1 MLRTR
6 EKIMKLLQNFIAAS
20 LAFLVLSV
28 AQAAPL
34 TDDEIVSVVATANI
48 AEMNAGKL
56 AQSNAYKE
64 KVRRFAE
71 LMVADHR
78 KMDAEMGKLAVKLK
92 LNPTPSS
99 LSKTL
104 KADAEE
110 GMENLKI
117 APKGPIFD
125 KEYMAGQVAMHQQVL
140 ETFDDELI
148 PNAKN
153 SELKNMLEKARR
165 KIESH
170 LEHAMQ
176 LHEEI
181 TANI

>member
-1 MLRTR
+1 
-6 EKIMKLLQNFIAAS
+6 MKSFPHCIVSL
-20 LAFLVLSV
+20 LAFVMFSA
-28 AQAAPL
+28 AQAATL
-34 TDDEIVSVVATANI
+34 TDDEIVSVAATANI

-56 AQSNAYKE
+56 AKSNAYKE
-64 KVRRFAE
+64 KVREFAE
-71 LMVADHR
+71 LMVSDHR
-78 KMDAEMGKLAVKLK
+78 KMDAEMGKLAVRLK
-92 LNPTPSS
+92 LNPTPSDIS
-99 LSKTL
+99 ETL

-110 GMENLKI
+110 VMENLKI

-125 KEYMAGQVAMHQQVL
+125 KEYMAGQVVMHQQVL
-140 ETFDDELI
+140 EIFDNELI

-153 SELKNMLEKARR
+153 SELKRLLEQSRA

-170 LEHAMQ
+170 LEHAMK

>member
-1 MLRTR
+1 MNR
-6 EKIMKLLQNFIAAS
+6 LQNCIAGIAA
-20 LAFLVLSV
+20 FFILSA
-28 AQAAPL
+28 AQAATL
-34 TDDEIVSVVATANI
+34 ADDEIVSIVATANI

-56 AQSNAYKE
+56 AKSNAYKE
-64 KVRRFAE
+64 NVREFAE
-71 LMVADHR
+71 LMVSDHR
-78 KMDAEMGKLAVKLK
+78 KMDQEMGKLAVRLK
-92 LNPTPSS
+92 INPTPSAIS
-99 LSKTL
+99 EAL

-110 GMENLKI
+110 VMENLKI

-125 KEYMAGQVAMHQQVL
+125 KEYAASQVVMHQQVL
-140 ETFDDELI
+140 ETFDNELI

-153 SELKNMLEKARR
+153 SELKALLEKSRQ

-170 LEHAMQ
+170 LEHALK